1 MEGADNEQAS
11 KTMPRNLIPETIKK
25 FRGINVW
32 SSYANSTPDQAT
44 DCLNVIVSGSGAI
57 EKMRVPVALTPV
69 AIAETL
75 VRLREYEN
83 GNIGLRQVV
92 GQFGRKLYTF
102 DGNWTSTLIDTNP
115 LNGQGLYDFIE
126 SNNRFFGANGF
137 RNFKWDGTNL
147 TNWGIVGPSAAPTVG
162 TSTAPGAVPVNIGPA
177 ATPYTLGTAP
187 GSNWRTSNLAVIS
200 LPSPGTWAGVN
211 AGDILLVAGMSD
223 ASFNGVWT
231 VNSVT
236 LPQIL
241 NYFNVGPDTLNV
253 AGGTATDFYQ
263 GGIYRYNNEVTVTT
277 TTPHGRASQ
286 DHVTIAGVA
295 DTSFNGTFAID
306 SIVSPTQFTCQQ
318 VGPNATSGGGTETPS
333 PSAIYQLG
341 GRSYRV
347 SYVNSKTGHISNG
360 SPISAA
366 TGNLNGTL
374 NVTLTAPA
382 STDPQVDSAILWST
396 LDGGSDFYFNQQ
408 IQITPLTAP
417 VFQDTTGDLNLDTSR
432 IAPLINNPPPLGKY
446 TAKYQGRSLVFDLPG
461 DLQGLAYSGYEA
473 ILEGNP
479 EESFPPNNLLHLQF
493 GTSELR
499 GVGACATGLVLFAR
513 SQRDKLD
520 SMYLLLGQLQDIT
533 IDAPVQLSTFLRPL
547 PWKLGCFSRY
557 SVQETPHG
565 VVWLASDKT
574 IHLFD
579 GSNQPVSLS
588 DSINPLLR
596 QITPGTESNIR
607 SAFFNYI
614 ERDWYVL
621 SAAINNAQS
630 ANQIVILDLNP
641 DAAQNGGIFRSDIQ
655 ADEIAV
661 IEDGANQE
669 MLVTVSKGLINQFL
683 ATSDTTSGTSETPT
697 YTSGTLNAYW
707 RSGVFGN
714 TNPEMVKLFRWA
726 RIVRDPL
733 QRVFSAQYRI
743 IDETDN
749 LQFPELGPI
758 QQVAGD
764 GRFPV
769 NQKGRRMVMEVQFPS
784 ADGSANLVEL
794 AQNYIPLAER

>member
-1 MEGADNEQAS
+1 
-11 KTMPRNLIPETIKK
+11 MPRNLIPETIKK

-44 DCLNVIVSGSGAI
+44 DCLNVIASGSGAV
-57 EKMRVPVALTPV
+57 EKMRIPVALTTT

-83 GNIGLRQVV
+83 GNTGLRQVV
-92 GQFGRKLYTF
+92 GQFGAKLYTF
-102 DGNWTSTLIDTNP
+102 DANWNSTLIDTNT

-137 RNFKWDGTNL
+137 RNFKWDGRTL

-162 TSTAPGAVPVNIGPA
+162 TSGAPGATAINIGAA
-177 ATPYTLGTAP
+177 ATPYTLGTLP
-187 GSNWRTSNLAVIS
+187 GTNWRTNNLAV
-200 LPSPGTWAGVN
+200 LSPQTGNFVGIN
-211 AGDILLVAGMSD
+211 IGDVILVAGMSD
-223 ASFNGVWT
+223 ASFNGVWS
-231 VNSVT
+231 VNNVNNVAVT
-236 LPQIL
+236 GTL
-241 NYFNVGPDTLNV
+241 NYVNVGPNV
-253 AGGTATDFYQ
+253 QNVTGGTATDFNQ
-263 GGIYRYNNEVTVTT
+263 TGIYRYNNAVTVTT
-277 TTPHGRASQ
+277 TTPHGRAAG

-295 DTSFNGTFAID
+295 DPSFNGTFPID
-306 SIVSPTQFTCQQ
+306 SVLSSTEFTYLQ
-318 VGPNATSGGGTETPS
+318 VGVNAASGSGTETPS
-333 PSAIYQLG
+333 PSVIYQLG

-347 SYVNSKTGHISNG
+347 SYVNSKTGHISNA
-360 SPISAA
+360 SDISVA

-374 NVTLTAPA
+374 NVTVSAPA
-382 STDPQVDSAILWST
+382 SSDPQVDSAILWST
-396 LDGGSDFYFNQQ
+396 VDGGSDFYFNQQ
-408 IQITPLTAP
+408 IAITPLTAP

-520 SMYLLLGQLQDIT
+520 SMYLLQGQLQDIT

-574 IHLFD
+574 IHIFD
-579 GSNQPVSLS
+579 GSNQPQSLS

-621 SAAINNAQS
+621 SCAINNSQTN
-630 ANQIVILDLNP
+630 NQMVILDLDP
-641 DAAQNGGIFRSDIQ
+641 DPAQNGGIFRSDIQ

-661 IEDGANQE
+661 VEDVANQE
-669 MLVTVSKGLINQFL
+669 LLVTVSKGIIHQFL
-683 ATSDTTSGTSETPT
+683 AVSDTTLGTSETPT

-714 TNPEMVKLFRWA
+714 TNPEMVKIFRWA
-726 RIVRDPL
+726 RIVRDPIE
-733 QRVFSAQYRI
+733 RVFTAQYRI

-764 GRFPV
+764 GRCAV
-769 NQKGRRMVMEVQFPS
+769 NQKGRRMVMEVQFPA
-784 ADGSANLVEL
+784 ADASANLVEL
-794 AQNYIPLAER
+794 AQNYIPLAQR